1 MTILTTEFN
10 DNSRLYKELLTIK
23 GFQNID
29 DVIEVCKQ
37 TINPTLALE
46 KLIGIYQEPEI
57 SLQSYQSIVEE
68 QFPILCKLDTYDPF
82 NNKVYWTSIDD
93 KYSKTVSLEKWE
105 EGVREFDN
113 DSDEEEQF

>member
-1 MTILTTEFN
+1 MTTLTTEFN

-46 KLIGIYQEPEI
+46 KLVGIYQEPEI
-57 SLQSYQSIVEE
+57 PLQSYQVTVEE
-68 QFPILCKLDTYDPF
+68 QFPILCKLDKYDPF

-93 KYSKTVSLEKWE
+93 KYSRTVSLKEWE

-113 DSDEEEQF
+113 DLDEEEQF

>member
-1 MTILTTEFN
+1 MATLATEFN

-46 KLIGIYQEPEI
+46 KLVGIYQDPEI

-68 QFPILCKLDTYDPF
+68 QFPVACRLNRYDPF
-82 NNKVYWTSIDD
+82 NNKVYWTSVDEKHTSI
-93 KYSKTVSLEKWE
+93 VSLEEWE
-105 EGVREFDN
+105 KGANEIEFDN
-113 DSDEEEQF
+113 DLGDEG